1 MSRSLKVRQESID
14 KVKLAVKRSGFPSQ
28 RALAEDVGM
37 ALATVSK
44 FLTGIPVDRATFV
57 ELCEKLSLDCEAIAE
72 FSGQS
77 ETEMPVEAPE
87 IPAPIVQNL
96 QNRADWG
103 EAADVSLFYGRAE
116 ELATL
121 NDWIVTDSCRLI
133 TLVGMGGIGKT
144 SLSVKLAEQVQ
155 SEFEYLIWRS
165 LRNAPPVQ
173 DLLADLIGFFSN
185 QQAALPASLDG
196 RIAQLMQHLRS
207 SHCLIVLDN
216 AESILGSHE
225 RAGAY
230 RAGYEGYG
238 QLFKCIGETRHQS
251 CLVITSREKLRNLSP
266 QEGKALPVRFL
277 RLAGLEQNGGQC
289 ILQEKGFAVS
299 AAEVRLLVEHY
310 AGNPLALKIA
320 ATTIQ
325 EVFDGNTAE
334 FLEQGVTIFGDISDL
349 LNQQFERISELEKQI
364 MYWLAIHREWLE
376 LRELR
381 EDIISTVPQRTL
393 LEAVESLQ
401 VRSLIEKRAASFTQ
415 QPVVMEYMTDRL
427 VEQVSEEIV
436 TGKLA
441 LFDRHALIKAQTKD
455 YLRTAQT
462 NLILKPIAEQ
472 LLAQLGSK
480 EQLYRHLQQLLS
492 TLRSRPARQPSYG
505 AGNLINLLRHLE
517 LDLSDWDFSGLAV
530 WQAYLQGMD
539 LHNVNFAEAD
549 LTRSVFTQMLGGIT
563 SAVFSPNGEMLA
575 TGIGDEVHL
584 WQIPECI
591 QTLSFK
597 GHTGLAQAVA
607 FSPNGHLLA
616 SGSRDQTIRIWDV
629 QTGQCLKTLKGHTDE
644 VRSVAFSLD
653 GSLLASG
660 SYDQTVQV
668 WEVSTW
674 SCLNVLKGHNQ
685 RVLAVLFSLDQ
696 TLVSSSDDQTV
707 KLWNPHTGQCLRQLE
722 THINWV
728 LSIALSPDG
737 QTIAI
742 GSNNMEVRFWD
753 MATGDWIRTL
763 PYAGQVWSIAF
774 SSDGKTVVTGSED
787 KTVRIWNFLTGEC
800 LQTCQEHQH
809 RVWLVA
815 FNPNG
820 KTLVS
825 VGEDQVAK
833 IWDIATGKCL
843 RTLDGYNNWILSVAF
858 SSDGQALASGSEDCL
873 VRLWDMATTKLL
885 RTLRGHHNI
894 VSSVA
899 FDAQS
904 NLESIATEAR
914 PDLGRILASGSD
926 DQSIKLW
933 DCQTGACLKTLSGH
947 ADWIQSV
954 WFSINYQYLASGSRD
969 QTVKLWDWRTGECLK
984 TLQGHT
990 GRVKSVTFHPQ
1001 DPLLASGSD
1010 DRTIRLWDIETANCL
1025 RIFQGHKGWILS
1037 VAFSPDGNLLS
1048 SSSNDQT
1055 VKLWNVSTGKCLQT
1069 LQGHQ
1074 HRVRS
1079 IAFSPNGQWLASGS
1093 DDHTVKLWEV
1103 NSGANLNTLQG
1114 HTKPVWSIAFNPA
1127 TQILASGSEDQT
1139 IRLWNVEGDCIKIL
1153 KIERPYEQMNI
1164 RETFGLTSS
1173 QRITLKALG
1182 AVENNQP
1189 SVMI

>member
-28 RALAEDVGM
+28 RALAEDLGM

-57 ELCEKLSLDCEAIAE
+57 ELCEKLSLDCETIAE
-72 FSGQS
+72 FSGQP
-77 ETEMPVEAPE
+77 EAKAPE
-87 IPAPIVQNL
+87 VKAPEA

-121 NDWIVTDSCRLI
+121 TDWIVTDSCRLI

-155 SEFEYLIWRS
+155 GEFDYLIWRS
-165 LRNAPPVQ
+165 LRNAPHVQ
-173 DLLADLIGFFSN
+173 DLLADLIHFISN
-185 QQAALPASLDG
+185 QQAALPDSLDG
-196 RIAQLMQHLRS
+196 RIAHLMQHLRTS
-207 SHCLIVLDN
+207 RCLIVLDN

-238 QLFKCIGETRHQS
+238 QLFRCIGETRHQS
-251 CLVITSREKLRNLSP
+251 CLVVTSREKLRNLSP

-277 RLAGLEQNGGQC
+277 RLAGLEQHEGQS

-299 AAEVRLLVEHY
+299 EAEVRLLVEHY

-349 LNQQFERISELEKQI
+349 LNQQFERISELEKQV
-364 MYWLAIHREWLE
+364 MYWLAINREWME

-381 EDIISTVPQRTL
+381 EDIIPTIPQRTL

-415 QPVVMEYMTDRL
+415 QPVVMEYMSDRL

-436 TGKLA
+436 TGNLA

-472 LLAQLGSK
+472 LLARLGSK
-480 EQLYRHLQQLLS
+480 EQLHRHLQQLLS

-530 WQAYLQGMD
+530 WQAYLQGMN

-549 LTRSVFTQMLGGIT
+549 LTRSVFTQMLGEIS
-563 SAVFSPNGEMLA
+563 SAVFSPNGELLA
-575 TGIGDEVHL
+575 TGIGNEVHL
-584 WQIPECI
+584 WKMPECI

-607 FSPNGHLLA
+607 FSPNGQLLA

-629 QTGQCLKTLKGHTDE
+629 QASHCLKTLKGHTDE
-644 VRSVAFSLD
+644 VRSVAFSPD
-653 GSLLASG
+653 GTLLASG
-660 SYDQTVQV
+660 SYDQTIRL

-674 SCLNVLKGHNQ
+674 NCLNALQGHSR
-685 RVLAVLFSLDQ
+685 RVLSVLFSPDQ
-696 TLVSSSDDQTV
+696 TLISSSDDQTV
-707 KLWNPHTGQCLRQLE
+707 RLWNPHTGQCLQQLE
-722 THINWV
+722 THVNWV

-737 QTIAI
+737 RTLAV
-742 GSNNMEVRFWD
+742 GSNNTAVQLWD
-753 MATGDWIRTL
+753 VGTGECVETL
-763 PYAGQVWSIAF
+763 PYTSQVWSIAF
-774 SSDGKTVVTGSED
+774 SPDGKTIAIGSED
-787 KTVRIWNFLTGEC
+787 RTIKIWDLVTGEC
-800 LQTCQEHQH
+800 LQTSQEHEH

-820 KTLVS
+820 QTLVS
-825 VGEDQVAK
+825 VGEDQVIK
-833 IWDIATGKCL
+833 LWSVTTGRCL
-843 RTLDGYNNWILSVAF
+843 RTLDGYSNWIFSVAF
-858 SSDGQALASGSEDCL
+858 SPDGQTLASGGQDHL
-873 VRLWDMATTKLL
+873 IRLWDLETTKLL
-885 RTLRGHHNI
+885 RTLRGHRNI

-899 FDAQS
+899 FGTQINS
-904 NLESIATEAR
+904 ESLAAETI
-914 PDLGRILASGSD
+914 PDLSQILASGSD
-926 DQSIKLW
+926 DRSTKLW
-933 DCQTGACLKTLSGH
+933 DCQTGKCLKTLSGH

-954 WFSINYQYLASGSRD
+954 WFSPNYQYLASGSRD
-969 QTVKLWDWRTGECLK
+969 QTIKLWDWRTGECLK

-990 GRVKSVTFHPQ
+990 GRVKSVAFHPQ
-1001 DPLLASGSD
+1001 GTLLASGSD
-1010 DRTIRLWDIETANCL
+1010 DQTMRLWDVETAACL

-1037 VAFSPDGNLLS
+1037 VAFSPDGNLLA

-1055 VKLWNVSTGKCLQT
+1055 VKLWNVATGEFLKT
-1069 LQGHQ
+1069 LQGHE
-1074 HRVRS
+1074 HRIRS

-1093 DDHTVKLWEV
+1093 DDHTVKLWDIKAGD
-1103 NSGANLNTLQG
+1103 NFNTLQG
-1114 HTKPVWSIAFNPA
+1114 HIKPVWSIAFNPA
-1127 TQILASGSEDQT
+1127 TQILASGSEDET
-1139 IRLWNVEGDCIKIL
+1139 IRLWNVETGNCIKTL
-1153 KIERPYEQMNI
+1153 QIERPYEQMNI
-1164 RETFGLTSS
+1164 RETFGLTLS
-1173 QRITLKALG
+1173 QRITLKSLG
-1182 AVENNQP
+1182 AVENN
-1189 SVMI
+1189 